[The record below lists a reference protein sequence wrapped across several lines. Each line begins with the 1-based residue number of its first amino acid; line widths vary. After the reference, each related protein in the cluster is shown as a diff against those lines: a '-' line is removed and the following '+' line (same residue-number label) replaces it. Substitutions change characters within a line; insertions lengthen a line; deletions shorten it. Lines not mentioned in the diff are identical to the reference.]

1 MSTSVVCSIAYPAVC
16 TYGIL
21 YYVILYYTIL
31 YYTILY
37 YTILYYAL
45 QYNAIIYNTIHYYT
59 TLLCTTA
66 YHTIPYHTV
75 YTVPYCSISISMTY
89 SSFSVQL
96 LARESPELFEL
107 LDEYK
112 AKVLLFM
119 WGPSRLLRDY
129 PVWAAVFCLSRFLV
143 CCFCL

>member
-21 YYVILYYTIL
+21 YYVILYYTML
-31 YYTILY
+31 F
-37 YTILYYAL
+37 YTILYYAML
-45 QYNAIIYNTIHYYT
+45 CNTIQYNTLLHYT
-59 TLLCTTA
+59 TLHYSIP

-75 YTVPYCSISISMTY
+75 YTVPYRSISISMTY

-129 PVWAAVFCLSRFLV
+129 PVWAAVLCLSRFLV